1 MKKERVKKIIE
12 RHIDALHH
20 VDKIQD
26 VNAKDGSGR
35 YNSPALLR
43 AARYGMIERCR
54 ELIKRGADINGE
66 DDDGETAL
74 FWAIKNG
81 RRELCQVLA
90 DAEANLDHRNKDNHT
105 PLDFVAG
112 QSFEFAMFLISLGSK
127 PESMTKRMYRT
138 SLMILFGAKN
148 GDLDM
153 VQNAVMEGTSLDVK
167 FEGKTPIQLAREN
180 HHDEV
185 VQFLIDHGA
194 SYLEEEQQREVAERR
209 DWDERYLEAKERERQ
224 TRLENERK

>member
-90 DAEANLDHRNKDNHT
+90 DAGANCQAKVQSKSSPTPSLKSKVQSPKSKLQTLRLDLR
-105 PLDFVAG
+105 
-112 QSFEFAMFLISLGSK
+112 
-127 PESMTKRMYRT
+127 
-138 SLMILFGAKN
+138 
-148 GDLDM
+148 
-153 VQNAVMEGTSLDVK
+153 
-167 FEGKTPIQLAREN
+167 
-180 HHDEV
+180 
-185 VQFLIDHGA
+185 
-194 SYLEEEQQREVAERR
+194 
-209 DWDERYLEAKERERQ
+209 
-224 TRLENERK
+224 